1 MIAARGALADGVDRE
16 TVNVL
21 LSRAADGDL
30 GIAFRFGQA
39 LATRSAETVELGDA
53 IEAAHSRV
61 VRLELAMTAA
71 LVRGYPGIKRG
82 MGYAQSCA
90 LTKLRV

>member
-1 MIAARGALADGVDRE
+1 VNAMLSGV
-16 TVNVL
+16 
-21 LSRAADGDL
+21 ADGDL

-39 LATRSAETVELGDA
+39 IATQSAAAAELGDM
-53 IEAAHSRV
+53 IEAAYGRV

-71 LVRGYPGIKRG
+71 LVRGYPGLKRG

-90 LTKLRV
+90 LTRLQV